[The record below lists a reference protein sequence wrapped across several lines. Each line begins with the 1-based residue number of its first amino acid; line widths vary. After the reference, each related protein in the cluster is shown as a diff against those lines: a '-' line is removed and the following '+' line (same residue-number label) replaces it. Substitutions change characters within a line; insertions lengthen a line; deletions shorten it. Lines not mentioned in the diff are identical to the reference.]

1 MKLLIESLIYSYS
14 QIFFSNRKWFGIV
27 LILASLIDP
36 IVGVMGILGG
46 LISNISAL
54 LLKYDREK
62 VRSGFYG
69 FNGILFGAAA
79 AYFFELT
86 PFIILIFFFFIVL
99 SFFIATALENLME
112 NLFNLPGLSLP
123 FIITLF
129 ILFIFLTNYHN
140 YSFNS
145 SLNSEIITVTFLP
158 DIFQTFLKS
167 IGLII
172 LQPNIISGSI
182 ILLAIL
188 IYSRIHFLNTVLV
201 LVLNYYLMQ
210 LLLPD
215 SGKDILLL
223 SSFNAIVTA
232 YAVSGSLIILSR
244 KSLALLVVSNIMVI
258 IFTGFFL
265 KLLINFSLPV
275 LVLPFNIVVLSIIY
289 GLKFRKEQTDFVLLY
304 FKPGSPEEN
313 YYYHTNRKS
322 RFEEFKYLFPELPV
336 YGEWKISQ
344 DFNGEHTH
352 KDDWKYAWDFIIVDK
367 KGNQFTGS
375 GDFKEDYLCY
385 NIPVVSPL
393 EGEIVRVVD
402 NVPENKIGESNLK
415 YNWGNTVIIKH
426 EYGLYSTMSH
436 LKMGTIK
443 VKKGDQVKKGQ
454 IIGNVGNSG
463 RSPYPHLHF
472 QFQLTDKIG
481 EKTYKFPFSYYLSN
495 NNNELELKSFAY
507 PEKDNIVLNIDTH
520 KTLKTAFDFQI
531 GYEYKL
537 ESKLN
542 EKSISEKWKV
552 NVDITNN
559 LYIES
564 DLNAK
569 VYLFPKEKVLYLTD
583 FVGNK
588 KSALYYFYLLASKVP
603 LGYNDDLKWND
614 TFPVSTTINKVIR
627 YFAELFLMISPLL
640 ESNADYN
647 FQKDDDNN
655 YIVNSRFCNYGK
667 GIMKYFREEA
677 VGKLLINK
685 NGILTEMSYKSDLL
699 NFKSEFKNY
708 EEVL

>member
-123 FIITLF
+123 FIITLL

-223 SSFNAIVTA
+223 SSFNSIVTA

-344 DFNGEHTH
+344 DF
-352 KDDWKYAWDFIIVDK
+352 I
-367 KGNQFTGS
+367 
-375 GDFKEDYLCY
+375 
-385 NIPVVSPL
+385 
-393 EGEIVRVVD
+393 
-402 NVPENKIGESNLK
+402 
-415 YNWGNTVIIKH
+415 
-426 EYGLYSTMSH
+426 
-436 LKMGTIK
+436 
-443 VKKGDQVKKGQ
+443 
-454 IIGNVGNSG
+454 
-463 RSPYPHLHF
+463 
-472 QFQLTDKIG
+472 
-481 EKTYKFPFSYYLSN
+481 
-495 NNNELELKSFAY
+495 
-507 PEKDNIVLNIDTH
+507 
-520 KTLKTAFDFQI
+520 
-531 GYEYKL
+531 
-537 ESKLN
+537 
-542 EKSISEKWKV
+542 
-552 NVDITNN
+552 
-559 LYIES
+559 
-564 DLNAK
+564 
-569 VYLFPKEKVLYLTD
+569 
-583 FVGNK
+583 
-588 KSALYYFYLLASKVP
+588 
-603 LGYNDDLKWND
+603 
-614 TFPVSTTINKVIR
+614 
-627 YFAELFLMISPLL
+627 
-640 ESNADYN
+640 
-647 FQKDDDNN
+647 
-655 YIVNSRFCNYGK
+655 
-667 GIMKYFREEA
+667 
-677 VGKLLINK
+677 
-685 NGILTEMSYKSDLL
+685 
-699 NFKSEFKNY
+699 
-708 EEVL
+708 